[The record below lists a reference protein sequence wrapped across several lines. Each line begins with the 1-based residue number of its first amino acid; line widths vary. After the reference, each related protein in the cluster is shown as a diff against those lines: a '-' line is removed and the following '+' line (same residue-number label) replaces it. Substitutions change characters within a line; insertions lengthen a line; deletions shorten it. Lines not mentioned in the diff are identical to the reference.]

1 MSKFHNW
8 RYLIIAISVALAIIY
23 SIPNFY
29 GESPGIEFV
38 PNKTNEAISL
48 VNYETK
54 ITDLILKSDIENHQI
69 IRNNKSIQIKFSSTD
84 DQIKARDLIV
94 NNLEGNNF
102 VALSL
107 LSNSP
112 AWLTKLNALPMYL
125 GLDLRGG
132 VHFLLELDLEN
143 LLSNSNKSQITD
155 IKKLLK
161 DNKIRYRKVFEK
173 NSKIFISTLEK
184 DSEKAISLINE
195 NIATIQFDKRDGN
208 LISYNISENLN
219 KTLVDLA
226 LQQNIN
232 TLRNRIDELGVS
244 EPIVQQSGNGRII
257 IQLPGIQDPAKA
269 KDILGRTATLEV
281 RLVDEAAT
289 EKLLNN
295 NSPSITRP
303 NFFYDTDKVPYILKS
318 DVLLTG
324 ENISDAQPGFDS
336 QTSEPAVHL
345 RLDSRGSSIF
355 QKTTRDNV
363 GKRIAMV
370 LIEKGEGVIVTAP
383 VVRAEIPGGRV
394 QISGSMNTEEA
405 RDISLLLRSGALAVP
420 MNIIEERIV
429 GPSLGKENVDRGILS
444 TWTGLLALAIFIIF
458 YYSLYGI
465 VSVMSLVCNLGLL
478 IALLSGLQATLTLPG
493 FAAIAL
499 TLGMAIDA
507 NVLINERIR
516 EEIRNGEKIIDSIKN
531 GYDRAWA
538 TILDSNI
545 TTLIAGIALF
555 SFGSGPIKGFAVVHC
570 LGILTSV
577 FSAVFISRG
586 LVYFLDERRD
596 NLSKILIGQ
605 SDWYKKV

>member
-8 RYLIIAISVALAIIY
+8 RYLIIAISVTLAIIY

-38 PNKTNEAISL
+38 PNKTNKAISL

-112 AWLTKLNALPMYL
+112 EWLTKLNALPMYL

-208 LISYNISENLN
+208 LISYNISDNLN

-289 EKLLNN
+289 EKLL
-295 NSPSITRP
+295 IT
-303 NFFYDTDKVPYILKS
+303 
-318 DVLLTG
+318 
-324 ENISDAQPGFDS
+324 
-336 QTSEPAVHL
+336 
-345 RLDSRGSSIF
+345 
-355 QKTTRDNV
+355 
-363 GKRIAMV
+363 
-370 LIEKGEGVIVTAP
+370 
-383 VVRAEIPGGRV
+383 IPL
-394 QISGSMNTEEA
+394 Q
-405 RDISLLLRSGALAVP
+405 
-420 MNIIEERIV
+420 
-429 GPSLGKENVDRGILS
+429 SLGR
-444 TWTGLLALAIFIIF
+444 IFFMTQIK
-458 YYSLYGI
+458 Y
-465 VSVMSLVCNLGLL
+465 L
-478 IALLSGLQATLTLPG
+478 I
-493 FAAIAL
+493 
-499 TLGMAIDA
+499 
-507 NVLINERIR
+507 
-516 EEIRNGEKIIDSIKN
+516 
-531 GYDRAWA
+531 Y
-538 TILDSNI
+538 
-545 TTLIAGIALF
+545 
-555 SFGSGPIKGFAVVHC
+555 
-570 LGILTSV
+570 
-577 FSAVFISRG
+577 
-586 LVYFLDERRD
+586 
-596 NLSKILIGQ
+596 
-605 SDWYKKV
+605 

>member
-8 RYLIIAISVALAIIY
+8 RYLIIAISVAIAIIY

-38 PNKTNEAISL
+38 PNKTNKAISL
-48 VNYETK
+48 FNYETK
-54 ITDLILKSDIENHQI
+54 INDLILKSYIENYQI

-102 VALSL
+102 VALSI

-173 NSKIFISTLEK
+173 NSKIYISTLDK
-184 DSEKAISLINE
+184 DAEKAISLINE
-195 NIATIQFDKRDGN
+195 NIATIEFDKRDGN

-289 EKLLNN
+289 EKLQNN
-295 NSPSITRP
+295 NSSLTSRP
-303 NFFYDTDKVPYILKS
+303 NFFYDTDMVPYILKS

-465 VSVMSLVCNLGLL
+465 VSVISLVCNLGLL

-516 EEIRNGEKIIDSIKN
+516 EEIRNGETIIDSIKN

-586 LVYFLDERRD
+586 LVYFLDERRE

>member
-38 PNKTNEAISL
+38 PNKTNKAISL

-54 ITDLILKSDIENHQI
+54 INDLISKSDIENHQI

-112 AWLTKLNALPMYL
+112 AWLTNLNALPMYL

-173 NSKIFISTLEK
+173 TSKIYISTLEK
-184 DSEKAISLINE
+184 DAEKAISLINE
-195 NIATIQFDKRDGN
+195 NIATIEFDKRDGN

-295 NSPSITRP
+295 NSSLTSRP

-444 TWTGLLALAIFIIF
+444 TWTGLLALSIFIIF

-465 VSVMSLVCNLGLL
+465 VSVISLVCNLGLL

-586 LVYFLDERRD
+586 LVYFLDERRE

>member
-29 GESPGIEFV
+29 GESPGIEFI
-38 PNKTNEAISL
+38 PNKTNKEISL
-48 VNYETK
+48 ANYETK
-54 ITDLILKSDIENHQI
+54 ITDLILKGGIENHQI
-69 IRNNKSIQIKFSSTD
+69 ITNNKSIQIKFSSTD

-295 NSPSITRP
+295 SSPSITRP

-465 VSVMSLVCNLGLL
+465 VSVISLVCNLGLL

-516 EEIRNGEKIIDSIKN
+516 EEIRNGEKIIDAIKN

>member
-8 RYLIIAISVALAIIY
+8 RYLIIAISVTLAIIY

-38 PNKTNEAISL
+38 PNKSNEVISL

-112 AWLTKLNALPMYL
+112 EWLTKLNALPMYL

-195 NIATIQFDKRDGN
+195 NIATIEFDKIDGN
-208 LISYNISENLN
+208 LISYNISDNLN

-295 NSPSITRP
+295 NSPAITRP
-303 NFFYDTDKVPYILKS
+303 NFFYDTDKIPYILKS

-336 QTSEPAVHL
+336 QTSEAAVHL

-355 QKTTRDNV
+355 QKITRDNV